1 MDKLNVCCEMVTGVC
16 LRFQNAAPASFSSA
30 VPLMGP
36 SRPHPGIASWLSSQ
50 FCMDCVQSCA
60 PKMFAPPSCASVTS
74 PFSWQPVFSSQHN
87 VMSLPPMHCLA
98 SSMAMGGAG
107 KVGWSKQG
115 EHIKSCSMQKVNTC
129 HVFEVK

>member
-1 MDKLNVCCEMVTGVC
+1 MDKLNVCCEMVTSC
-16 LRFQNAAPASFSSA
+16 LFEVSECSTCFFSSA

-74 PFSWQPVFSSQHN
+74 PFSWQQLLASQHD
-87 VMSLPPMHCLA
+87 VLSLPPMHCLA

-107 KVGWSKQG
+107 KWVGLN
-115 EHIKSCSMQKVNTC
+115 KVNILN
-129 HVFEVK
+129 HVACKK